1 MQLNRRNTVLLVAAV
16 AGATTLITPMLA
28 AGAPSALPSDMTTA
42 PVPSASV
49 VNPTITAQVTSAD
62 PESADGWYRGQAD
75 ISFTCAAGSAPLAS
89 DCPTPVSLTKVGRDQ
104 SVTETIADTDGGT
117 ASVTVTENI
126 DLGAPTIT
134 NVEPRRGICQ
144 AHDPVS
150 GLQSCKVHKT
160 RATRNGV
167 TRVSWIAVATDN
179 AGNVYKK
186 YGVYKV

>member
-28 AGAPSALPSDMTTA
+28 AGAPSALPSDTTTA

-62 PESADGWYRGQAD
+62 PESADGWYRGQVD
-75 ISFTCAAGSAPLAS
+75 ISFTCTAGSAPLAS
-89 DCPTPVSLTKVGRDQ
+89 DCPAPASLTTVGRGQ
-104 SVTETIADTDGGT
+104 SLTETITDTDGGT

-126 DLGAPTIT
+126 DLGAPTINT
-134 NVEPRRGICQ
+134 VHPRAGKCT

-150 GLQSCKVHKT
+150 GLKSCVVHRT
-160 RATRNGV
+160 RTTRRGV
-167 TRVSWIAVATDN
+167 TRVSWKAIATDV
-179 AGNVYKK
+179 AGNVAKRF
-186 YGVYKV
+186 GVYKI